1 MNDRTIIQDYINKTK
16 GCGIYTKYPDISDRS
31 RWEGLSDSLKKK
43 LVQAGEEAMKEPWTQ
58 LLISDFME
66 FKKSGNR
73 VRFEDKYFPRRRKLN
88 KLVLAEC
95 VENKGRFLGDILDG
109 LYLILEETTWCLP
122 PHTSYVRDGVQEN
135 MPDVTR
141 PIIDLFDAESGAEV
155 AFAEYALKPVL
166 NEISPFIS
174 TYVNERLKERIF
186 TPYLEQHFWWMGNGK
201 ESMCN
206 WTPWCT
212 QNVLICAL
220 TRPEGFFTEEERRAF
235 VEKAAKSCD
244 YFLDEY
250 GEDGGCDE
258 GAQYYSHAAL
268 CLFGCL
274 ELMSGVLGNGKE
286 GNSSFAD
293 VFKEKLIR
301 NVANYIVKMY
311 VGNGYYVNFADC
323 SALAGGR
330 TAREYL
336 FGKATGDKVL
346 STFAALDFQKES
358 EEERLVSS
366 EINLF
371 YHFIQAFA
379 FDEMMSVTGEAGIPE
394 DAFFESVGLMVAR
407 DGVYS
412 LAAKA
417 GDNADSHNHN
427 DVGSFTIYKNGKP
440 MLIDL
445 GVGTYTQ
452 KTFSDRRYELWTMQS
467 QFHNLPTFIDEGY
480 LPGDESGAFE
490 GKTEACGKQYL
501 EELGRDAAADV
512 YNHAFIMQH
521 AGEQFAAGDVNC
533 ILCMNSG
540 ETRGIADN
548 SADEVCYGKHI
559 SSLAMDI
566 AGAYGDERIRSY
578 KRIVSLNKGE
588 GVCVE
593 DTYDGDL
600 NAVIS
605 LMTYEKPEIVPLEN
619 LNAEDALVDTTSEC
633 KPETYYIKIGDLGYA
648 KVEGVVSAT
657 VKAYPITDERLSI
670 AWKHEVYRVLLEMG
684 PENKVKMSFR

>member
-1 MNDRTIIQDYINKTK
+1 MNNRTIIQDYINKTK

-155 AFAEYALKPVL
+155 AFAEYALRPVL

-467 QFHNLPTFIDEGY
+467 QFHNLPTFVDDGCLTGNSHGEDAKNQF
-480 LPGDESGAFE
+480 GD
-490 GKTEACGKQYL
+490 
-501 EELGRDAAADV
+501 LGRDAAKDA
-512 YNHAFIMQH
+512 YNPAFIMQH
-521 AGEQFAAGDVNC
+521 AGEQFGASDVNC
-533 ILCMNSG
+533 ILCMNS
-540 ETRGIADN
+540 EEN
-548 SADEVCYGKHI
+548 SAAEVCSGRHI

-605 LMTYEKPEIVPLEN
+605 LMTYEKPEIEVLSEDGNCEDSPSDGPASCKKKFLVRIGN
-619 LNAEDALVDTTSEC
+619 LGCAEIS
-633 KPETYYIKIGDLGYA
+633 
-648 KVEGVVSAT
+648 GVVSAT

-670 AWKHEVYRVLLEMG
+670 AWKHDVYRVLLRMG